1 MKKMKRIYLICLI
14 FVNHIPTMPVSD
26 KSDKSVSLY
35 FRFRFWGDH
44 RSHRLKGS
52 FSLAL
57 VIEISKIPKICGF
70 VLGVPISLI
79 YNAFREIYQYIEN
92 FFLEFRTNMY
102 MEG

>member
-1 MKKMKRIYLICLI
+1 MYLIYLI
-14 FVNHIPTMPVSD
+14 FVNHSLTAPASEINQINLFPFI
-26 KSDKSVSLY
+26 SVL
-35 FRFRFWGDH
+35 GGNH

-79 YNAFREIYQYIEN
+79 YNAFREIYQYIEI

>member
-1 MKKMKRIYLICLI
+1 MYLICLI

-35 FRFRFWGDH
+35 FRFRFLGDH

>member
-1 MKKMKRIYLICLI
+1 MYLICLI

-35 FRFRFWGDH
+35 FRFRFLGDH

-70 VLGVPISLI
+70 V
-79 YNAFREIYQYIEN
+79 YDYQSP
-92 FFLEFRTNMY
+92 
-102 MEG
+102 

>member
-1 MKKMKRIYLICLI
+1 MYLIYLI
-14 FVNHIPTMPVSD
+14 FVNHSLTAPA
-26 KSDKSVSLY
+26 SDKSVSLY
-35 FRFRFWGDH
+35 FRFWGNH
-44 RSHRLKGS
+44 RSHRLKGA

-79 YNAFREIYQYIEN
+79 YNVFREIYQYIEN

>member
-1 MKKMKRIYLICLI
+1 MYLIYLI
-14 FVNHIPTMPVSD
+14 FVNHSLTAPASD

-35 FRFRFWGDH
+35 FRFWGNH

-102 MEG
+102 MKG